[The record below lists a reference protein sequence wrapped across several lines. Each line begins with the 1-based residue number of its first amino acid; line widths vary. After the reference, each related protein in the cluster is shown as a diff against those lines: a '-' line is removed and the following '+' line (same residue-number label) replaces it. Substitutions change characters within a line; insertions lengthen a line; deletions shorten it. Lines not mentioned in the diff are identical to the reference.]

1 MTVNTRRDNPT
12 FADAAGLLHP
22 NALTC
27 RESSVVRK
35 ALRIIESKRLKVSEV
50 LGCFEDFQ
58 QYLRLRFAG
67 LVHEQGHVIYLD
79 PKLRF
84 IEADTLAFGGH
95 SSVNWD
101 IRHIAYRA
109 MSLGAGSV
117 ALAHNHPSEDPK
129 PSNADVEN
137 LSAFERGLSTI
148 GIDLLDSFVVTAH
161 QVTSIKN
168 YRAGREEE
176 KNRRWREEDDR
187 IRAER
192 KARRD
197 ANKAAKLTAQ
207 TVG

>member
-12 FADAAGLLHP
+12 FADAAALLHP

-27 RESSVVRK
+27 RESSVIRK
-35 ALRIIESKRLKVSEV
+35 ALKIIESKRLKVSEV
-50 LGCFEDFQ
+50 LNCFEDFQ
-58 QYLRLRFAG
+58 QFLRLRFAG

-84 IEADTLAFGGH
+84 IEADTLAFGDH
-95 SSVNWD
+95 SSVEWD

-117 ALAHNHPSEDPK
+117 ALAHNHPSEDPE
-129 PSNADVEN
+129 PSNADVQN
-137 LSAFERGLSTI
+137 LSAFERGLRTI
-148 GIDLLDSFVVTAH
+148 GIELLDSFVVTTH
-161 QVTSIKN
+161 QVISIKN
-168 YRAGREEE
+168 YRACREEE
-176 KNRRWREEDDR
+176 NERRWHEENNR

-192 KARRD
+192 KARRA
-197 ANKAAKLTAQ
+197 ANMAAKITAQ